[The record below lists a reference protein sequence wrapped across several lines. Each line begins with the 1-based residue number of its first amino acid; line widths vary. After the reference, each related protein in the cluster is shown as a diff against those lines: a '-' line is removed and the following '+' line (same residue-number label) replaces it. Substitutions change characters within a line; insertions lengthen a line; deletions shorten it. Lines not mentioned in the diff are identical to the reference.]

1 MTIPEH
7 LKTPAE
13 LLAEGRR
20 WALHPTQDEN
30 GVFRAVAVFED
41 NPGRWLLGEVSNSP
55 ESFPPVSFGTDK
67 AMAAK
72 VAIRWNA
79 ENHGISAEQYQK
91 IVMSSL
97 LAQEKMERVKIKRD
111 PHTGDAVLFN
121 GLGDPLITLEEEN
134 AKSLYQQI
142 AKAYGLKPD
151 EFRPECGDDD
161 SENDYEDAD

>member
-20 WALHPTQDEN
+20 SALHPTQDEN

-41 NPGRWLLGEVSNSP
+41 NQGRWLLGEVSNSP

-72 VAIRWNA
+72 AAIRWNA

-97 LAQEKMERVKIKRD
+97 LAQEGVSRSR
-111 PHTGDAVLFN
+111 
-121 GLGDPLITLEEEN
+121 
-134 AKSLYQQI
+134 
-142 AKAYGLKPD
+142 
-151 EFRPECGDDD
+151 
-161 SENDYEDAD
+161 